1 MAARFNCCVDK
12 KDLVATL
19 DWNQALMK
27 DVSSRLI
34 INYSDTLILLA
45 PPSYIS
51 KSNYL
56 FSTIKTSHSL
66 HEHNIYLI

>member
-45 PPSYIS
+45 PFLIFQNP
-51 KSNYL
+51 
-56 FSTIKTSHSL
+56 TTSFLQARIH
-66 HEHNIYLI
+66 IGYVDTTFI